1 MQIALK
7 SLPELSTSDINKLST
22 ETARL
27 ELAGVE
33 SFVSSSRVFNMS
45 VNAVNTDTLVDSM
58 TAKVVEQ
65 IKEFFLSNPEG
76 NLQSQT

>member
-7 SLPELSTSDINKLST
+7 SLPEFSTSDINKLST

-33 SFVSSSRVFNMS
+33 SFGSSSRGFNMS
-45 VNAVNTDTLVDSM
+45 VNAVNTDTLVDSI

-65 IKEFFLSNPEG
+65 IKEFSLSNPEG